1 MESAERRPRLNGRR
15 VRSVYL
21 ITYSKANVEI
31 IASRES
37 FAVVVLDSFQNA
49 DPTSKT
55 RVAQWVCSQERH
67 QNGEIHYHM
76 AVKLDRNRRWL
87 TVRNY
92 ADKKHGVKL
101 NFSSTHA
108 NYFSAW
114 KYTTKDDKEYFESEG
129 HPDLKNAPQTQEA
142 SRARIAEIGG
152 NEKRGK
158 KRKRERHPRLTIYEV
173 SQVAVQKGIKSRLE
187 LLSLANQ
194 QKKEGK
200 TDLAEF
206 IANRGYKAVEEALR
220 VGWEMEKAPAKLER
234 NQKTRME
241 ILQEFLQEECVSTCN
256 KKWLTIAKDILQ
268 RNSIPEA
275 DFTEA
280 VRNLLVKGRGK
291 YRNTLLKGPA
301 NCGKTF
307 ILNPLNSIFHTFSN
321 PATTSFAWVGAQDCE
336 VIFPNDFRWSDKI
349 IPWHDLLLLLEGQ
362 TVHLPAPKSHYAED
376 IVFERDVPI
385 FCTGKDELVYIR
397 GGVADSRE
405 TEMMQVRWKVVSFN
419 AQIPSTEQV
428 DILPC
433 PRCFAEFICGREG
446 SVAAN

>member
-1 MESAERRPRLNGRR
+1 MESAERGPRLNGRK

-37 FAVVVLDSFQNA
+37 FALVVLDSFQNA
-49 DPTSKT
+49 DLTSKT
-55 RVAQWVCSQERH
+55 KVVQWVCSQERH
-67 QNGEIHYHM
+67 KNGQIHYHM

-92 ADKKHGVKL
+92 ADKKHGLKL
-101 NFSSTHA
+101 NFSGNNA
-108 NYFSAW
+108 KYFLAW
-114 KYTTKDDKEYFESEG
+114 KYTTKDDKEYLESEC

-142 SRARIAEIGG
+142 SQMRIAEMAGS
-152 NEKRGK
+152 EKRGK
-158 KRKRERHPRLTIYEV
+158 KRKRGRQPRLLIYEV
-173 SQVAVQKGIKSRLE
+173 SQIAVQKGIKSRLQ

-194 QKKEGK
+194 QKREGK

-206 IANRGYKAVEEALR
+206 IANRGYRAVEEALR
-220 VGWEMEKAPAKLER
+220 VGWKMEEAPAKLER

-241 ILQEFLQEECVSTCN
+241 ILQEFLQEECVCTCNRN
-256 KKWLTIAKDILQ
+256 KKWLTIGKDILQ

-275 DFTEA
+275 DFTKA
-280 VRNLLVKGRGK
+280 IRNLLIKGCGK
-291 YRNTLLKGPA
+291 YRKILLKGPA

-307 ILNPLNSIFHTFSN
+307 ILNPLNSIFNTFSN

-336 VIFPNDFRWSDKI
+336 VIFLNDFHWSEKI
-349 IPWHDLLLLLEGQ
+349 IPWHNLLLLLEGQ

-385 FCTGKDELVYIR
+385 FCTGKDELVYIP

-405 TEMMQVRWKVVSFN
+405 TEIMQVRWKVVGFN
-419 AQIPSTEQV
+419 AQIPYTEQV
-428 DILPC
+428 DVLP
-433 PRCFAEFICGREG
+433 
-446 SVAAN
+446 

>member
-1 MESAERRPRLNGRR
+1 MESAERRTRLNGRK

-31 IASRES
+31 ISSRES

-49 DPTSKT
+49 DATSKT
-55 RVAQWVCSQERH
+55 KVLQWVCSQERH

-92 ADKKHGVKL
+92 ADKKHGLKL
-101 NFSSTHA
+101 NFSSSHA

-114 KYTTKDDKEYFESEG
+114 KYATKDDEEYLESEC

-142 SRARIAEIGG
+142 SKARIAGMGG

-158 KRKRERHPRLTIYEV
+158 KRKRGRQFRLSIYEV

-206 IANRGYKAVEEALR
+206 IANRDYKAVEEALR
-220 VGWEMEKAPAKLER
+220 VGWEMEEAPAKLER

-241 ILQEFLQEECVSTCN
+241 ILQGFLQEECVSTCN

-275 DFTEA
+275 YFTEA
-280 VRNLLVKGRGK
+280 VRNLLIKGRGK
-291 YRNTLLKGPA
+291 YRNILLKGPA

-321 PATTSFAWVGAQDCE
+321 PATTSFA
-336 VIFPNDFRWSDKI
+336 
-349 IPWHDLLLLLEGQ
+349 
-362 TVHLPAPKSHYAED
+362 
-376 IVFERDVPI
+376 
-385 FCTGKDELVYIR
+385 
-397 GGVADSRE
+397 
-405 TEMMQVRWKVVSFN
+405 
-419 AQIPSTEQV
+419 
-428 DILPC
+428 
-433 PRCFAEFICGREG
+433 
-446 SVAAN
+446 